1 LKNNKSRDP
10 EGLINE
16 IFKKGVIGDDLK
28 LSLLSMF
35 KKARRDKI
43 IPILMNYDNIMTV
56 PKKGSRLLLE
66 NEIFRVAALRY
77 ILMRLIYNEKYDE
90 IDSNMSDCQM
100 GARNKWHYT

>member
-1 LKNNKSRDP
+1 MKNNKSRDP

-43 IPILMNYDNIMTV
+43 IPILMNYDNITTV

-66 NEIFRVAALRY
+66 NERGIFRVAVLRY
-77 ILMRLIYNEKYDE
+77 ILMRLL
-90 IDSNMSDCQM
+90 
-100 GARNKWHYT
+100 